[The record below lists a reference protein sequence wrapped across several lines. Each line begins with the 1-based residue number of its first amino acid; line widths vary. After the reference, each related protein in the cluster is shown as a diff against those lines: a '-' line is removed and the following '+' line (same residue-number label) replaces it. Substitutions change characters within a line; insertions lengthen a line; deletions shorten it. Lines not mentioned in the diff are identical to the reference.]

1 MLVDSSA
8 PKIATYTNPQGKK
21 PFKMPISNKFNVED
35 FFISFESLPFTLET
49 NKYANLNF
57 GIVMGSLKKTDTNI
71 NIPTTNDNPC

>member
-35 FFISFESLPFTLET
+35 FFISFESVSKLPQQKPYRIIME
-49 NKYANLNF
+49 
-57 GIVMGSLKKTDTNI
+57 
-71 NIPTTNDNPC
+71 